1 MKALP
6 QDSPMLQELLVGHGP
21 AEADEELPV
30 TFRLDRHVPF
40 DLVISAAADM
50 RLRAERINADI
61 RHFD

>member
-1 MKALP
+1 
-6 QDSPMLQELLVGHGP
+6 MLQELLVGHGP
-21 AEADEELPV
+21 AEADEELVV
-30 TFRLDRHVPF
+30 TFRLDRLVPF